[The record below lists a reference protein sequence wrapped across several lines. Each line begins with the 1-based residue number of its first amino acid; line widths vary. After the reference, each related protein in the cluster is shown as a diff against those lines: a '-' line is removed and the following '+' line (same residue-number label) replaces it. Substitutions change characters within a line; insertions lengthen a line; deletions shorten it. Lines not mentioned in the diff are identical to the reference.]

1 MTAIRRWA
9 RLACLLAMI
18 VVPLGAYVRL
28 SDAGLGCPDWPG
40 CYGHLAVP
48 DQPHEQAAAARAFP
62 GLPLDAGKAAKEML
76 HRYLAGGLGFMI
88 AGVAWLDWRRARRRG
103 EAGWRASQTLVL
115 VVTGQALLGM
125 WTVTL
130 LLKPAIVTLHLLGG
144 MLVLSLL
151 AWLGWRDSRPVGP
164 VSKQE
169 RRLAWLAVAVVGG
182 QVVLGGWVSSN
193 YAGLACGTG
202 VPQCRGQW
210 WPDDM
215 RFADSFHLWREL
227 GQTADGAMLDL
238 AHLTAIHWLHRLG
251 ALAVVLLGSVWVRHL
266 WQRKERRP
274 FALWLA
280 VLLLG
285 QVALGVLNVVWQL
298 PLPLA
303 VAHNLVGALLFACVF
318 WQALQWQTAGRQ
330 VLRAR
335 RLAVIP
341 DFAR

>member
-151 AWLGWRDSRPVGP
+151 AWLGWRDGRPVGP
-164 VSKQE
+164 VSKRE
-169 RRLAWLAVAVVGG
+169 RRLA
-182 QVVLGGWVSSN
+182 
-193 YAGLACGTG
+193 
-202 VPQCRGQW
+202 
-210 WPDDM
+210 
-215 RFADSFHLWREL
+215 
-227 GQTADGAMLDL
+227 
-238 AHLTAIHWLHRLG
+238 
-251 ALAVVLLGSVWVRHL
+251 
-266 WQRKERRP
+266 
-274 FALWLA
+274 
-280 VLLLG
+280 
-285 QVALGVLNVVWQL
+285 
-298 PLPLA
+298 
-303 VAHNLVGALLFACVF
+303 
-318 WQALQWQTAGRQ
+318 
-330 VLRAR
+330 
-335 RLAVIP
+335 
-341 DFAR
+341 

>member
-151 AWLGWRDSRPVGP
+151 AWLGWRDGRPVGP
-164 VSKQE
+164 VSKRE

-182 QVVLGGWVSSN
+182 RWYWAAGSAATMPDWRAVPACRSVVVSGGRTTC
-193 YAGLACGTG
+193 GLPTAFTCGANWDRPRTAR
-202 VPQCRGQW
+202 CW
-210 WPDDM
+210 I
-215 RFADSFHLWREL
+215 WR
-227 GQTADGAMLDL
+227 T
-238 AHLTAIHWLHRLG
+238 
-251 ALAVVLLGSVWVRHL
+251 
-266 WQRKERRP
+266 
-274 FALWLA
+274 
-280 VLLLG
+280 
-285 QVALGVLNVVWQL
+285 
-298 PLPLA
+298 
-303 VAHNLVGALLFACVF
+303 
-318 WQALQWQTAGRQ
+318 
-330 VLRAR
+330 
-335 RLAVIP
+335 
-341 DFAR
+341 